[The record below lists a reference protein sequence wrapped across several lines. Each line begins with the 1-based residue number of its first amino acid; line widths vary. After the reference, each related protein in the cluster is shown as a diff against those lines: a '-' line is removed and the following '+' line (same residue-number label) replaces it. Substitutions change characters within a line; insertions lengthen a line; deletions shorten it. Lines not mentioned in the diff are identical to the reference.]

1 MKGFSVALLL
11 LSLVATQ
18 AFGQSQFDQ
27 LHQIEVQQQ
36 QVDAAQQA
44 EYRRQ
49 VAAAQAKTAAS
60 EAISRGNRLAAQ
72 KHAAER
78 AAAERQAKVQDSN
91 RLRARAENAEDED
104 RSLDIEERKLHLQ
117 ALKAKTDRSNDYIDA
132 ELHNSAAKTDV
143 IQSNADATR
152 NVSSGAKALLEDS
165 GKADVNRSTKWFGN
179 N

>member
-1 MKGFSVALLL
+1 MKGFSVTLL

-18 AFGQSQFDQ
+18 AFAQSQFDQ

-44 EYRRQ
+44 DYQRQ
-49 VAAAQAKTAAS
+49 VSAAQAKAAAS
-60 EAISRGNRLAAQ
+60 EATNRRNRLAAQ
-72 KHAAER
+72 KHAAEQT
-78 AAAERQAKVQDSN
+78 AAERRAKDQEN
-91 RLRARAENAEDED
+91 TRLRTRAEIAEDED
-104 RSLDIEERKLHLQ
+104 RALDIEERKLRLQ
-117 ALKAKTDRSNDYIDA
+117 ALKAKTDRSNDFIDA

-165 GKADVNRSTKWFGN
+165 GKAEVNRSTKWFGN